1 MIMTQEQSILK
12 AQQQLDQA
20 AQMIRQATR
29 DNRPI
34 DQVER
39 DLWQQMLGLGLSMLH
54 GFVAG
59 QGQGD
64 TGPTLEHD
72 GYTLHRLDQQHKRRY
87 VSVFGELNIVRTVYA
102 TRKDQKHQV
111 VPLDA
116 VLNLPNS
123 DFGYLL

>member
-39 DLWQQMLGLGLSMLH
+39 DLWQQMLGLGLSMLY

-59 QGQGD
+59 QGQD
-64 TGPTLEHD
+64 DAGPTLEHD
-72 GYTLHRLDQQHKRRY
+72 GYTLRRLDQQHKRR
-87 VSVFGELNIVRTVYA
+87 
-102 TRKDQKHQV
+102 
-111 VPLDA
+111 
-116 VLNLPNS
+116 
-123 DFGYLL
+123 